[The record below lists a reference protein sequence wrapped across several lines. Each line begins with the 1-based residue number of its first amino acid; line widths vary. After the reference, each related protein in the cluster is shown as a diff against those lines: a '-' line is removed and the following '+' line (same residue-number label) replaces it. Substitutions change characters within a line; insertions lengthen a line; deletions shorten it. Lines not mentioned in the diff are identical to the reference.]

1 MTQTLLRGRSAEV
14 DTTLRVLAETATTG
28 RSTVLVV
35 SGEAGLGKTALVER
49 ARAQAQRDGFT
60 ACVGKAEELDR
71 ISPMAT
77 LLLALRG
84 GRTPLLSEGDLAA
97 VGPLLDQQLW
107 LVDRI
112 AAPLEERAQ
121 QTPILIAVDDVQW
134 ADPLTL
140 FALRLLPPRLS
151 SSPIVW
157 LLTARDT
164 PATSTELSQVIPRD
178 LPVHQITLEP
188 LSPTAMREL
197 ATDRLGTEP
206 GPRLA
211 RLLQGTA
218 GNPFLVTELLEG
230 VLSEE
235 MVEGGDVTE
244 SGPGVPTKLRTALRR
259 RLSGPYKDVWSL
271 LQAGSVLGGTFSI
284 DDAAALRRVPV
295 SDLLPSLHGAL
306 AEGMLV
312 DTGLHV
318 TFRHD
323 LIREAAYED
332 LTPTARRV
340 LHRSAAEHLLA
351 TGRTPVD
358 AAHHLMA
365 GASAGDRD
373 AANVLRRAAAEVA
386 PQSPTTA
393 VSLITHAYNLLPRRD
408 RLRLEV
414 GQEVVDIFVRARR
427 VQDAIFTADE
437 LLRTSPDAETAARI
451 HSRLAR
457 PLWDLGLDE
466 RLLDRVTEALELD
479 GISPQVR
486 ALLLAQRALALSR
499 SDEPDAAVRAAHVAL
514 ADADEA
520 GDVDART
527 TALRALG
534 HAAATDGRYADALD
548 FFQQVR
554 AVHGGPAHAG
564 ELRAL
569 ALLDRYDE
577 ARDGL
582 SRSRREAEEHGG
594 TWEVPAF
601 GWLEAAV
608 DLAASR
614 LDEAE
619 AGARTIVRLAED
631 LQEYGYRL
639 QAYALLTRIAQL
651 RGDLRQAGEYAA
663 EARRWTRSDVRLASA
678 QGTLSHAQWLD
689 ASGDAAGATRLLAA
703 AADSPAALTRH
714 TAAGYA
720 DLPTVVRIA
729 LRGKD
734 TALAQ
739 RAALLAQQY
748 ADRNPGVATAA
759 GSALH
764 AKALLEDDVDLFGE
778 AVAVLRDSPR
788 LLSRASAA
796 EDHGRALV
804 AHGRRELGVAEL
816 DRAWDAYVA
825 LGATGE
831 ARRVQRR
838 LQSTGARRR
847 RWMATTR
854 RPRTGWDALTD
865 TERRVASLVAEGRTN
880 RDVAQTLSLSPNT
893 VGTHL
898 RSIFGKLGVSSR
910 VQLTREVL
918 SRP

>member
-14 DTTLRVLAETATTG
+14 EKALRVLEETASTG

-35 SGEAGLGKTALVER
+35 SGEAGLGKTALLESV
-49 ARAQAQRDGFT
+49 RAQAERNGFT

-71 ISPMAT
+71 ISPMAP

-84 GRTPLLSEGDLAA
+84 GHPPLLSEGDRAA

-112 AAPLEERAQ
+112 AAPLEERSQ
-121 QTPILIAVDDVQW
+121 RTPILIAIDDVQW

-140 FALRLLPPRLS
+140 FALRLLPPRLAA
-151 SSPIVW
+151 SPIVW

-178 LPVHQITLEP
+178 MPVHQITLQP

-197 ATDRLGTEP
+197 AADRLGTEP
-206 GPRLA
+206 GPRLT
-211 RLLQGTA
+211 RLLEGTA
-218 GNPFLVTELLEG
+218 GNPFLVTELLDG

-235 MVEGGDVTE
+235 MVEGGDVTA

-259 RLSGPYKDVWSL
+259 RLSGPHKDVWSL

-284 DDAAALRRVPV
+284 DDAAALRRVRV

-318 TFRHD
+318 AFRHD

-340 LHRSAAEHLLA
+340 LHRAAAEHLLA
-351 TGRTPVD
+351 TGRTAVD

-365 GASAGDRD
+365 GAPAGDRE
-373 AANVLRRAAAEVA
+373 AADVLRRAAAEVA
-386 PQSPTTA
+386 PQSPATA

-408 RLRLEV
+408 PLRLEV

-457 PLWDLGLDE
+457 PLWDLGLDD
-466 RLLDRVTEALELD
+466 RLLARVTQALELD

-486 ALLLAQRALALSR
+486 ALLLAQRALAMSR
-499 SDEPDAAVRAAHVAL
+499 SDDPDAAVNTAHAAL
-514 ADADEA
+514 ADADEV
-520 GDVDART
+520 GDRNART

-534 HAAATDGRYADALD
+534 HAAATDGRYGDALD
-548 FFQQVR
+548 CFQQVR
-554 AVHGGPAHAG
+554 AVHGGPPQAA
-564 ELRAL
+564 ELLAL

-582 SRSRREAEEHGG
+582 TRSRQEAEEHGG

-601 GWLEAAV
+601 GWWEAAI
-608 DLAASR
+608 DLAAGR
-614 LDEAE
+614 MEDAE

-631 LQEYGYRL
+631 LQEYGYRV
-639 QAYALLTRIAQL
+639 QAYALLARIALL
-651 RGDLRQAGEYAA
+651 RGDLRQAEEYMTQAT
-663 EARRWTRSDVRLASA
+663 RWTRSEVRLASA
-678 QGTLSHAQWLD
+678 QATLAHVLWLD
-689 ASGDAAGATRLLAA
+689 AGGDAEGAARLLGA
-703 AADSPAALTRH
+703 AADSPAALARH
-714 TAAGYA
+714 TGAGYA
-720 DLPTVVRIA
+720 DLPEVVRIA

-734 TALAQ
+734 TELAR

-748 ADRNPGVATAA
+748 ADRNPGVATAT
-759 GSALH
+759 GGALH
-764 AKALLEDDVDLFGE
+764 ARALVDDDVDLLGE
-778 AVAVLRDSPR
+778 AVGVLRASPR

-804 AHGRRELGVAEL
+804 AHGRRDQGVAEL

-831 ARRVQRR
+831 ARRVQRH

-847 RWMATTR
+847 RWMATSR
-854 RPRTGWDALTD
+854 RPSTGWDALTD

-893 VGTHL
+893 IGTHL
-898 RSIFGKLGVSSR
+898 RSIFGKLGVNSR

-918 SRP
+918 SRG

>member
-1 MTQTLLRGRSAEV
+1 MAQTLLRGRSTEV
-14 DTTLRVLAETATTG
+14 ETTLRVLEETATTG

-35 SGEAGLGKTALVER
+35 SGEAGLGKTALLESV
-49 ARAQAQRDGFT
+49 RAQAERDGFT

-71 ISPMAT
+71 ISPMAP

-84 GRTPLLSEGDLAA
+84 GSPPLLSEGDRAA

-112 AAPLEERAQ
+112 AAPLEERSQ
-121 QTPILIAVDDVQW
+121 RTPILIAVDDVQW

-140 FALRLLPPRLS
+140 FALRLLPPRLAA
-151 SSPIVW
+151 SPIVW

-164 PATSTELSQVIPRD
+164 PATSTELSEVLPRD
-178 LPVHQITLEP
+178 MPVHQITLQP
-188 LSPTAMREL
+188 LSSTAMREL

-206 GPRLA
+206 GPRLT
-211 RLLQGTA
+211 RLLEGTA
-218 GNPFLVTELLEG
+218 GNPFLVTELLDG

-235 MVEGGDVTE
+235 MVEGGDVAE

-259 RLSGPYKDVWSL
+259 RLSGPGKDVWSL

-295 SDLLPSLHGAL
+295 SELLPSLQGAL

-312 DTGLHV
+312 DSGLHV
-318 TFRHD
+318 AFRHD

-340 LHRSAAEHLLA
+340 LHRAAAEHLLA
-351 TGRTPVD
+351 TGSTAVD

-365 GASAGDRD
+365 GAPAGDRD
-373 AANVLRRAAAEVA
+373 AADVLRRAAAEVA
-386 PQSPTTA
+386 PQSPPTA

-408 RLRLEV
+408 PLRLEV
-414 GQEVVDIFVRARR
+414 GQDVIDTFVRARR

-457 PLWDLGLDE
+457 PLWDLGLDD
-466 RLLDRVTEALELD
+466 RLLARVTQALELD
-479 GISPQVR
+479 GLSPQVR

-499 SDEPDAAVRAAHVAL
+499 SDDPDAAVNAADAAL

-520 GDVDART
+520 GNADART

-534 HAAATDGRYADALD
+534 HAAATDGRYPDALD

-554 AVHGGPAHAG
+554 AIQGGPAHAA

-582 SRSRREAEEHGG
+582 GRSRRGAEEHGG

-608 DLAASR
+608 DLAAGR

-631 LQEYGYRL
+631 LQEYGYRV

-651 RGDLRQAGEYAA
+651 RGDLRLAGEYAA
-663 EARRWTRSDVRLASA
+663 ESRRWTRFRRPAGLCPGEPVARPVAGRQRRRRRCDPTARGGRGLA
-678 QGTLSHAQWLD
+678 
-689 ASGDAAGATRLLAA
+689 RR
-703 AADSPAALTRH
+703 ADPAH
-714 TAAGYA
+714 
-720 DLPTVVRIA
+720 
-729 LRGKD
+729 LRG
-734 TALAQ
+734 L
-739 RAALLAQQY
+739 RRP
-748 ADRNPGVATAA
+748 ADRRPDRVARQGHQPRTAGRPARPAVRRPQPG
-759 GSALH
+759 S
-764 AKALLEDDVDLFGE
+764 
-778 AVAVLRDSPR
+778 RDR
-788 LLSRASAA
+788 
-796 EDHGRALV
+796 GRQRPA
-804 AHGRRELGVAEL
+804 RQGV
-816 DRAWDAYVA
+816 
-825 LGATGE
+825 
-831 ARRVQRR
+831 
-838 LQSTGARRR
+838 ARRR
-847 RWMATTR
+847 RGPVRRGGRRSARESPAPQPRLGRGGPRPGTPRTRPPRFRGGGAGPGVGRLR
-854 RPRTGWDALTD
+854 RPRRD
-865 TERRVASLVAEGRTN
+865 RRGTQGPAPPAVDRCAAAPLDGDDPPSQHRVGRAHRHRTPGGLPG
-880 RDVAQTLSLSPNT
+880 RRRTYEP
-893 VGTHL
+893 
-898 RSIFGKLGVSSR
+898 
-910 VQLTREVL
+910 
-918 SRP
+918 